1 MVEEYERKLRAF
13 FAASPEPET
22 LRTFLEGED
31 LDEILAPVGIIRKR
45 VLVYWAIAVTRND
58 LYMDVFFSFR
68 PNILDYLASG
78 SYGIIE
84 WIKGGKSGYF
94 ASLFRHFKME
104 ELRWLIDLDIDRIIR
119 SGYQDIFDLLAE
131 NGYLVESNMSQLL
144 RTAIQSKKVHIVDIL
159 LHEGAKVEPIH
170 FTTAVF
176 SRDIGIIQR
185 MMMYGGNVN
194 SRDPK
199 GDTPLSMSFMS
210 EDVDVIREI
219 LGYGADVNTISLMY
233 EYSPLMLAIGEAAL
247 HPLVKDLIDAGAN
260 VNYRTSH
267 GETALSVTGDNE
279 EIRALLIAAG
289 ATDRGITLEEIRAAR
304 G

>member
-1 MVEEYERKLRAF
+1 
-13 FAASPEPET
+13 
-22 LRTFLEGED
+22 
-31 LDEILAPVGIIRKR
+31 
-45 VLVYWAIAVTRND
+45 
-58 LYMDVFFSFR
+58 
-68 PNILDYLASG
+68 
-78 SYGIIE
+78 
-84 WIKGGKSGYF
+84 
-94 ASLFRHFKME
+94 ME
-104 ELRWLIDLDIDRIIR
+104 ELRRIIDANIEEIIK
-119 SGYQDIFDLLAE
+119 SGDIEIFDLLTK
-131 NGYLVESNMSQLL
+131 NKYLNADNVSNLL
-144 RTAIQSKKVHIVDIL
+144 KLAIKHTNISVVDFL
-159 LHEGAKVEPIH
+159 LNKEVKVEPIH
-170 FTTAVF
+170 FIEAIMTQ
-176 SRDIGIIQR
+176 RIDMLQR

-219 LGYGADVNTISLMY
+219 LGYGADVNTISPMY
-233 EYSPLMLAIGEAAL
+233 EYSPLMLAIGEANL